1 MVLMKNKN
9 KVKNKHKSEHK
20 NKHVSKKLTRKLS
33 KKNINIKG
41 GNKKSLFKK
50 TNRRKKLRHQKKRN
64 KRTHKKLKYKNI
76 KGGKRSALSKIIKDI
91 RQSERSMLHNY
102 KKYAVEANKYFK
114 SYNKHI
120 NNLAEL
126 DKNIPDTK
134 SFKSIFINTLMPN
147 HITNQMRGDS
157 ENPLFLSN
165 YLIDD
170 YSGPNDIQYQHIQQQ
185 IRYVLEKYISR
196 ADQTLLDLEK
206 IAIHNINENSI
217 SIDLVTAGYDVYE
230 VTCLHDNLELNIDD
244 LGLKVKTFVD
254 KIKSGVEMKFKN
266 VPEKKEEIAES
277 RALPAFGAQ
286 PAMRSAVQPGI
297 MGVSPGQGLGVSPA
311 SNTSEALNAEKERK
325 IQDILREMSPS
336 NNSLGTGSDTED
348 DKAFG
353 KL

>member
-1 MVLMKNKN
+1 MVLKKNKN
-9 KVKNKHKSEHK
+9 IKKNKKKNKH
-20 NKHVSKKLTRKLS
+20 NSKKLIKKLS

-41 GNKKSLFKK
+41 GNKKSLLKK
-50 TNRRKKLRHQKKRN
+50 PNRMKKLRYKKKRN
-64 KRTHKKLKYKNI
+64 KKTHKKIQYKNI

-91 RQSERSMLHNY
+91 RQSERSMLHYY

-114 SYNKHI
+114 SYNKHV

-185 IRYVLEKYISR
+185 IRYILEKNISK
-196 ADQTLLDLEK
+196 ADQNLLDLEK

-217 SIDLVTAGYDVYE
+217 SIDLVTAGYEVYE

-244 LGLKVKTFVD
+244 LGLKIKSFVD

-266 VPEKKEEIAES
+266 VPEKREEIAES
-277 RALPAFGAQ
+277 RALPAFGMQSAMQ
-286 PAMRSAVQPGI
+286 PAMQPGI
-297 MGVSPGQGLGVSPA
+297 MGIGPGQGMGVSPA
-311 SNTSEALNAEKERK
+311 SNTSEALDAEKERK

-336 NNSLGTGSDTED
+336 NSSLGTGSATED

>member
-1 MVLMKNKN
+1 MVLNKNKN
-9 KVKNKHKSEHK
+9 KNKEKNKQKNKHI
-20 NKHVSKKLTRKLS
+20 SKKLVKKLL

-41 GNKKSLFKK
+41 GNRKSLLKK
-50 TNRRKKLRHQKKRN
+50 PNRKKKLRHKKKRN

-91 RQSERSMLHNY
+91 RQSERSMLHYY

-114 SYNKHI
+114 SYNKHV

-170 YSGPNDIQYQHIQQQ
+170 YSSPNDIQYQHIQQQ
-185 IRYVLEKYISR
+185 IRYILEKNISR

-217 SIDLVTAGYDVYE
+217 SIDLVTAGYNVYE

-244 LGLKVKTFVD
+244 LGIKIKSFVD

-277 RALPAFGAQ
+277 RALPAFGMQ
-286 PAMRSAVQPGI
+286 PAMQPSM
-297 MGVSPGQGLGVSPA
+297 MGVAPGQGLGVAPA
-311 SNTSEALNAEKERK
+311 SNTSEALDAEKERK

-336 NNSLGTGSDTED
+336 NSSLGTGLDTED

>member
-1 MVLMKNKN
+1 MVLKKNKN
-9 KVKNKHKSEHK
+9 KKKNKHIT
-20 NKHVSKKLTRKLS
+20 KKLIKKLS

-41 GNKKSLFKK
+41 GNKKSLLKK
-50 TNRRKKLRHQKKRN
+50 PNIKKKLRNKKNIN
-64 KRTHKKLKYKNI
+64 KKTHKKLKYKNI

-91 RQSERSMLHNY
+91 RQSERSMLHYY

-114 SYNKHI
+114 SYNKHV
-120 NNLAEL
+120 NNLTEL

-134 SFKSIFINTLMPN
+134 SFKSVFINTLMPN

-170 YSGPNDIQYQHIQQQ
+170 YSSPNDIQYQHIQQQ
-185 IRYVLEKYISR
+185 IRYVLEKFISR

-206 IAIHNINENSI
+206 IAIHSINENSI

-230 VTCLHDNLELNIDD
+230 MSCLHDNLELNIDD
-244 LGLKVKTFVD
+244 LGLKIKTFVD

-277 RALPAFGAQ
+277 RALPAFGMQ
-286 PAMRSAVQPGI
+286 PAMQPGV
-297 MGVSPGQGLGVSPA
+297 MGISPGQAMGVSPA
-311 SNTSEALNAEKERK
+311 SNTSEALDAEKERK

-336 NNSLGTGSDTED
+336 NSSLGTGLDTED